1 MTTSAAPSTSTKGD
15 RHHAEPTD
23 DGKTAGHA
31 AAGHGRG
38 PENAGTRSSDQR
50 AEFPRT
56 TRAAGRS
63 TMELAREPGAGAK
76 TESGQTA
83 RTGLC
88 GGHRLSHSAWPG
100 QDGSACSSKRL
111 GLGPQPR
118 KHFCVGSDRRG
129 QELHRIG
136 PGTESLSR
144 RLLGSLFAGRRLTAR
159 TGPGTGRWK
168 LAPLL
173 GSTGPYRRCRVSLLS
188 AVAELILKD
197 FHA

>member
-1 MTTSAAPSTSTKGD
+1 MTMYEAPTTSTKGD
-15 RHHAEPTD
+15 RPHAEPTD

-38 PENAGTRSSDQR
+38 PENAGARSSDQR

-76 TESGQTA
+76 AESGQAA

-88 GGHRLSHSAWPG
+88 GGHRLSCGAGPG
-100 QDGSACSSKRL
+100 QDGSACSGKRL

-118 KHFCVGSDRRG
+118 KHFRVGSNRRG
-129 QELHRIG
+129 QSFIASALAQKACRDGSSAFYLRAAALLREL
-136 PGTESLSR
+136 
-144 RLLGSLFAGRRLTAR
+144 A
-159 TGPGTGRWK
+159 
-168 LAPLL
+168 LA
-173 GSTGPYRRCRVSLLS
+173 
-188 AVAELILKD
+188 
-197 FHA
+197 

>member
-1 MTTSAAPSTSTKGD
+1 MTMSAAPTTSTKGD
-15 RHHAEPTD
+15 RPHAEPTD

-31 AAGHGRG
+31 AAGHGRRSEG
-38 PENAGTRSSDQR
+38 AGARSSDQR

-56 TRAAGRS
+56 TRTVGLS
-63 TMELAREPGAGAK
+63 TMELARESGAGAK
-76 TESGQTA
+76 AESGQAA
-83 RTGLC
+83 RTDRC

-100 QDGSACSSKRL
+100 QDSSACSGKRL

-118 KHFCVGSDRRG
+118 KHFRFGSDWRG

-144 RLLGSLFAGRRLTAR
+144 RLLCFLFAGRRLTAR

-168 LAPLL
+168 LA
-173 GSTGPYRRCRVSLLS
+173 
-188 AVAELILKD
+188 
-197 FHA
+197 

>member
-1 MTTSAAPSTSTKGD
+1 MTMSAAPSTSTKEA
-15 RHHAEPTD
+15 RPHAEPTA
-23 DGKTAGHA
+23 DGKTASHA
-31 AAGHGRG
+31 VAGHGRG
-38 PENAGTRSSDQR
+38 TENAGTRSSDQR

-76 TESGQTA
+76 AESGQAA

-100 QDGSACSSKRL
+100 QDGSACSGKRL

-118 KHFCVGSDRRG
+118 KHFRVGSDRRG
-129 QELHRIG
+129 QELYRIG

-144 RLLGSLFAGRRLTAR
+144 RLLGPLLAGCRLAAR
-159 TGPGTGRWK
+159 TGPSTGRWK
-168 LAPLL
+168 LASLP
-173 GSTGPYRRCRVSLLS
+173 GSTGPYRCSG
-188 AVAELILKD
+188 
-197 FHA
+197 H